1 MAIVKEFPGNHLKS
15 ISSEVNKT
23 VVESLA
29 QQWAK
34 KYIGNL
40 KVVPDNIEKI
50 EILNLSEIVSPDG
63 RKKTAQ
69 KVLDSL
75 RSVSARAWNKTEGL
89 LSKE

>member
-1 MAIVKEFPGNHLKS
+1 MAIVKEFPVNHLKS

-40 KVVPDNIEKI
+40 AEAYLSKPIVQEQLLAT
-50 EILNLSEIVSPDG
+50 LNQLI
-63 RKKTAQ
+63 AQ
-69 KVLDSL
+69 KL
-75 RSVSARAWNKTEGL
+75 
-89 LSKE
+89 